1 MTAARHIVLVLGAV
15 AALGLHAMDAS
26 MLLAGT
32 HTDPSR
38 MRLWKGNSV
47 NLFTSFMDGGEQAA
61 TVMVWVRTRPDLHVA
76 FTQFYSFWS
85 VDPARATREG
95 GPELPAIKEYA
106 PVAATS
112 GGTFANP
119 NYDDCG
125 IGGQWVYGCYVVN
138 VQTDVPLTLTIAGTE
153 KQIAASNG
161 VKQVFNIQ
169 GAAADWSWSL
179 SGASSGNVSFGFGV
193 NPLVH
198 FYGNCAQVDDD
209 AFVGI
214 GDRSGVVRSPSITNE
229 WILCAYRVRFDGAG
243 HVFEHQSAF
252 SWAAEWFPE
261 GEAADETTRTSFAK
275 DARVAIAIYSTGV
288 EDVRQGV
295 EQYGAKVFPQWLTD
309 DQLRN
314 VRDLD
319 MFEMQRRGFTRWRN
333 D

>member
-32 HTDPSR
+32 RTDPSR
-38 MRLWKGNSV
+38 MRLWKSDSV
-47 NLFTSFMDGGEQAA
+47 NLFASFMDGGEQAA
-61 TVMVWVRTRPDLHVA
+61 TAVVWVRTRRP
-76 FTQFYSFWS
+76 TGMPMSQFVSFWS

-119 NYDDCG
+119 NYDDRG
-125 IGGQWVYGCYVVN
+125 LGGRWVYGCYVVN
-138 VQTDVPLTLTIAGTE
+138 VQTDVPLTLTIAGAE

-179 SGASSGNVSFGFGV
+179 SGASSGNVSFGFGT
-193 NPLVH
+193 NPLVQ
-198 FYGNCAQVDDD
+198 FYGSPVQIANEGYGMVARGGTICA
-209 AFVGI
+209 
-214 GDRSGVVRSPSITNE
+214 SGITNE
-229 WILCAYRVRFDGAG
+229 WFMCAYRLRFDGAG
-243 HVFEHQSAF
+243 HVIERQAGF
-252 SWAAEWFPE
+252 SWDAEWFPPGE
-261 GEAADETTRTSFAK
+261 GTNETVRTSFAK
-275 DARVAIAIYSTGV
+275 DARIAVDLYSTAIT
-288 EDVRQGV
+288 DVQQGV
-295 EQYGAKVFPQWLTD
+295 ERYGVKVFPQWLTD